1 MSESIICERSFE
13 FTCRIVKL
21 CERMWDRG
29 PGARAVAR
37 QLLDSGPSIGA
48 HAEAAPE
55 GPPKPDY
62 CAKMAISRKESR
74 ETRYW
79 LRVAIACGIVTANE
93 AEWELREV
101 NELRSMIIAAIKT
114 AQSSSNRGGA

>member
-1 MSESIICERSFE
+1 VALLLKSVRAMSESIICTRSFE

-21 CERMWDRG
+21 CERMWERG
-29 PGARAVAR
+29 PGARAVAK

-48 HAEAAPE
+48 NAEEAQEAQT
-55 GPPKPDY
+55 KPDY
-62 CAKMAISRKESR
+62 CAKMAISRKEAR

-79 LRVAIACGIVTANE
+79 LRVAVACGIVTAKE

-101 NELRSMIIAAIKT
+101 NE
-114 AQSSSNRGGA
+114 G